1 MFHPL
6 CCVSVL
12 SAYNNIK
19 GFFYLQL
26 TAFTCIIYD
35 MNTRRIPRTLLSA
48 GLATAV
54 ALGTFAA
61 QPIASAQTAPFEDTV
76 QTQTD
81 TGTDSGTGAGT
92 DTGTEDNTG
101 TNTNTGTGLSS
112 LSSSSENADPE
123 TVLDWLGVATAG
135 LSVIATLYTLL
146 TSMGKNIGF

>member
-1 MFHPL
+1 M
-6 CCVSVL
+6 
-12 SAYNNIK
+12 
-19 GFFYLQL
+19 QL

-35 MNTRRIPRTLLSA
+35 VNTRRIPRTLLSA

-76 QTQTD
+76 QTD
-81 TGTDSGTGAGT
+81 TNSGAGA

-112 LSSSSENADPE
+112 LSSSSEDADPD
-123 TVLDWLGVATAG
+123 TILDWLGVATAG

>member
-26 TAFTCIIYD
+26 TVFTCIIYD

-54 ALGTFAA
+54 AFGAFAA

-81 TGTDSGTGAGT
+81 TNSGAGA

-101 TNTNTGTGLSS
+101 TNTDTGTELSS
-112 LSSSSENADPE
+112 LSSSSEDADPE
-123 TVLDWLGVATAG
+123 TILDWLGVATAG

>member
-1 MFHPL
+1 M
-6 CCVSVL
+6 
-12 SAYNNIK
+12 
-19 GFFYLQL
+19 QL
-26 TAFTCIIYD
+26 TVFTCIIYD

-54 ALGTFAA
+54 AFGAFAA

-81 TGTDSGTGAGT
+81 TNSDTGT

-101 TNTNTGTGLSS
+101 TNTGTELSS
-112 LSSSSENADPE
+112 LSSSSENADPD
-123 TVLDWLGVATAG
+123 TILDWLGVATAG

>member
-1 MFHPL
+1 M
-6 CCVSVL
+6 
-12 SAYNNIK
+12 
-19 GFFYLQL
+19 
-26 TAFTCIIYD
+26 FTCIIYD

-101 TNTNTGTGLSS
+101 TNTGTGLSS
-112 LSSSSENADPE
+112 LSSSSEDADPD
-123 TVLDWLGVATAG
+123 TILDWLGVATAG

>member
-1 MFHPL
+1 M
-6 CCVSVL
+6 
-12 SAYNNIK
+12 
-19 GFFYLQL
+19 QL

-81 TGTDSGTGAGT
+81 TNSGDGTDTDSG
-92 DTGTEDNTG
+92 TGTEDNTG
-101 TNTNTGTGLSS
+101 TNTDTGTELSS
-112 LSSSSENADPE
+112 LSSSSEDVDPE

-146 TSMGKNIGF
+146 TNMGKNIGF

>member
-1 MFHPL
+1 M
-6 CCVSVL
+6 
-12 SAYNNIK
+12 
-19 GFFYLQL
+19 QL

-81 TGTDSGTGAGT
+81 TNSGAGT
-92 DTGTEDNTG
+92 DTGTGDNTEDNTG
-101 TNTNTGTGLSS
+101 DNTDTGTNTELSS
-112 LSSSSENADPE
+112 LSSSSEDADPD
-123 TVLDWLGVATAG
+123 TILDWLGVATAG

>member
-1 MFHPL
+1 M
-6 CCVSVL
+6 
-12 SAYNNIK
+12 
-19 GFFYLQL
+19 
-26 TAFTCIIYD
+26 FTCIIYD

-54 ALGTFAA
+54 AFGAFAA

-76 QTQTD
+76 QTD
-81 TGTDSGTGAGT
+81 TNSGAGA

-101 TNTNTGTGLSS
+101 TNTDTGTELSS
-112 LSSSSENADPE
+112 LSSSSEDADPE
-123 TVLDWLGVATAG
+123 TILDWLGVATAG

>member
-1 MFHPL
+1 M
-6 CCVSVL
+6 
-12 SAYNNIK
+12 
-19 GFFYLQL
+19 QL
-26 TAFTCIIYD
+26 TVFTCIIYD

-81 TGTDSGTGAGT
+81 TNSGAGT

-101 TNTNTGTGLSS
+101 TNTDTGTELSS
-112 LSSSSENADPE
+112 LSSSSEDADPE
-123 TVLDWLGVATAG
+123 TMLDWLGVATAG

>member
-1 MFHPL
+1 M
-6 CCVSVL
+6 
-12 SAYNNIK
+12 
-19 GFFYLQL
+19 QL
-26 TAFTCIIYD
+26 TVFTCIIYD

-81 TGTDSGTGAGT
+81 TNSGAGA

-101 TNTNTGTGLSS
+101 TNTDTGTELSS
-112 LSSSSENADPE
+112 LSSSSEDADPE
-123 TVLDWLGVATAG
+123 TILDWLGVATAG

-146 TSMGKNIGF
+146 TSMGKNISF

>member
-1 MFHPL
+1 M
-6 CCVSVL
+6 
-12 SAYNNIK
+12 
-19 GFFYLQL
+19 QL
-26 TAFTCIIYD
+26 TPFTCIIYD

-81 TGTDSGTGAGT
+81 TNSGAGADTGT

-101 TNTNTGTGLSS
+101 DNTDTGTNTELSS
-112 LSSSSENADPE
+112 LSSSSEDADPE
-123 TVLDWLGVATAG
+123 TILDWLGVATAG

>member
-1 MFHPL
+1 M
-6 CCVSVL
+6 
-12 SAYNNIK
+12 
-19 GFFYLQL
+19 
-26 TAFTCIIYD
+26 FTCIIYD

-54 ALGTFAA
+54 AFGAFAA
-61 QPIASAQTAPFEDTV
+61 QPIASAQTATFEDTV
-76 QTQTD
+76 QTD
-81 TGTDSGTGAGT
+81 TNSGAGA

-112 LSSSSENADPE
+112 LSSSSEDADPD
-123 TVLDWLGVATAG
+123 TILDWLGVATAG

>member
-1 MFHPL
+1 M
-6 CCVSVL
+6 
-12 SAYNNIK
+12 
-19 GFFYLQL
+19 QL
-26 TAFTCIIYD
+26 APFTCIIYD

-54 ALGTFAA
+54 AFGAFAA

-81 TGTDSGTGAGT
+81 TNSGADT

-101 TNTNTGTGLSS
+101 TNTGTESLSM
-112 LSSSSENADPE
+112 SSSSENADPD
-123 TVLDWLGVATAG
+123 TILDWLGVATAG

>member
-1 MFHPL
+1 M
-6 CCVSVL
+6 
-12 SAYNNIK
+12 
-19 GFFYLQL
+19 QL
-26 TAFTCIIYD
+26 TVFTCIIYD

-54 ALGTFAA
+54 AFGAFAA

-81 TGTDSGTGAGT
+81 TNSGAGA

-101 TNTNTGTGLSS
+101 TNTDTGTELSS
-112 LSSSSENADPE
+112 LSSSSEDADPE
-123 TVLDWLGVATAG
+123 TILDWLGVATAG

>member
-1 MFHPL
+1 M
-6 CCVSVL
+6 
-12 SAYNNIK
+12 
-19 GFFYLQL
+19 QL

-81 TGTDSGTGAGT
+81 TNSGDGTDTDTG
-92 DTGTEDNTG
+92 TGTEDNTG
-101 TNTNTGTGLSS
+101 TNTGTGLSS
-112 LSSSSENADPE
+112 LSSSSEDADPE

>member
-1 MFHPL
+1 M
-6 CCVSVL
+6 
-12 SAYNNIK
+12 
-19 GFFYLQL
+19 QL

-81 TGTDSGTGAGT
+81 TNSGAGA

-101 TNTNTGTGLSS
+101 TNTGTELSS
-112 LSSSSENADPE
+112 LSSSSEDADPE
-123 TVLDWLGVATAG
+123 TILDWLGVATAG

>member
-1 MFHPL
+1 M
-6 CCVSVL
+6 
-12 SAYNNIK
+12 
-19 GFFYLQL
+19 QL
-26 TAFTCIIYD
+26 TPFTCIIYD

-81 TGTDSGTGAGT
+81 TGTDSGTGAGA

-101 TNTNTGTGLSS
+101 TNTDTGTELSS
-112 LSSSSENADPE
+112 LSSSSEDADPE
-123 TVLDWLGVATAG
+123 TILDWLGVATAG

>member
-1 MFHPL
+1 M
-6 CCVSVL
+6 
-12 SAYNNIK
+12 
-19 GFFYLQL
+19 QL
-26 TAFTCIIYD
+26 TPFTCIIYD

-81 TGTDSGTGAGT
+81 TNSGAGT

-101 TNTNTGTGLSS
+101 DNTDTGTELSS
-112 LSSSSENADPE
+112 LSSSSEDADPE
-123 TVLDWLGVATAG
+123 TILDWLGVATAG

>member
-1 MFHPL
+1 M
-6 CCVSVL
+6 
-12 SAYNNIK
+12 
-19 GFFYLQL
+19 QL
-26 TAFTCIIYD
+26 TVFTCIIYD

-81 TGTDSGTGAGT
+81 TNSGAGT

-101 TNTNTGTGLSS
+101 TNTDTGTELSS
-112 LSSSSENADPE
+112 LSSSSEDADPE
-123 TVLDWLGVATAG
+123 TILDWLGVATAG

>member
-1 MFHPL
+1 M
-6 CCVSVL
+6 
-12 SAYNNIK
+12 
-19 GFFYLQL
+19 QL
-26 TAFTCIIYD
+26 TPFTCIIYD

-54 ALGTFAA
+54 AFGAFAA

-76 QTQTD
+76 QTD
-81 TGTDSGTGAGT
+81 TNSGAGT

-101 TNTNTGTGLSS
+101 TNTDTGTELSS
-112 LSSSSENADPE
+112 LSSSSEDADPE
-123 TVLDWLGVATAG
+123 TILDWLGVATAG

>member
-1 MFHPL
+1 M
-6 CCVSVL
+6 
-12 SAYNNIK
+12 
-19 GFFYLQL
+19 QL

-81 TGTDSGTGAGT
+81 TNSGDGT

-101 TNTNTGTGLSS
+101 TNTDTGTELSS
-112 LSSSSENADPE
+112 LSSSSEDADPE
-123 TVLDWLGVATAG
+123 TILDWLGVATAG

>member
-1 MFHPL
+1 M
-6 CCVSVL
+6 
-12 SAYNNIK
+12 
-19 GFFYLQL
+19 QL
-26 TAFTCIIYD
+26 TVFTCIIYD

-81 TGTDSGTGAGT
+81 TNSGDGT

-101 TNTNTGTGLSS
+101 TNTDTGTELSS
-112 LSSSSENADPE
+112 LSSSSEDADPE
-123 TVLDWLGVATAG
+123 TILDWLGVATAG

>member
-26 TAFTCIIYD
+26 TVFTCIIYD

-54 ALGTFAA
+54 AFGAFAA

-81 TGTDSGTGAGT
+81 TNSGADA

-101 TNTNTGTGLSS
+101 TNTDTGTGLSS

>member
-19 GFFYLQL
+19 GFFFYLQL
-26 TAFTCIIYD
+26 TVFTCIIYD

-81 TGTDSGTGAGT
+81 TNSGAGA

-101 TNTNTGTGLSS
+101 TNTDTGTELSS
-112 LSSSSENADPE
+112 LSSSSEDADPD
-123 TVLDWLGVATAG
+123 TILDWLGVATAG

>member
-1 MFHPL
+1 M
-6 CCVSVL
+6 
-12 SAYNNIK
+12 
-19 GFFYLQL
+19 QL

-81 TGTDSGTGAGT
+81 TNSGAGT

-101 TNTNTGTGLSS
+101 DNTDTGTNTELSS
-112 LSSSSENADPE
+112 LSSSSEDADPD
-123 TVLDWLGVATAG
+123 TILDWLGVATAG

>member
-26 TAFTCIIYD
+26 TVFTCIIYD

-81 TGTDSGTGAGT
+81 TNSGAGA

-101 TNTNTGTGLSS
+101 TNTDTGTELSS
-112 LSSSSENADPE
+112 LSSSSEDVDPE

>member
-1 MFHPL
+1 
-6 CCVSVL
+6 
-12 SAYNNIK
+12 
-19 GFFYLQL
+19 
-26 TAFTCIIYD
+26 

-81 TGTDSGTGAGT
+81 TNSGAGT

-101 TNTNTGTGLSS
+101 TNTDTGTELSS
-112 LSSSSENADPE
+112 LSSSSEDADPD
-123 TVLDWLGVATAG
+123 TILDWLDVATAG

>member
-26 TAFTCIIYD
+26 TPITCIIYD

-48 GLATAV
+48 GLATVV
-54 ALGTFAA
+54 AFGAFAA

-81 TGTDSGTGAGT
+81 TNSGDGTDTDTG
-92 DTGTEDNTG
+92 TGTEDNTG
-101 TNTNTGTGLSS
+101 TNTGTELSS
-112 LSSSSENADPE
+112 LSSSSEDADPE
-123 TVLDWLGVATAG
+123 TILDWLGVATAG

-146 TSMGKNIGF
+146 TNMGKNIGF

>member
-1 MFHPL
+1 M
-6 CCVSVL
+6 
-12 SAYNNIK
+12 
-19 GFFYLQL
+19 QL

-81 TGTDSGTGAGT
+81 TNSGDGTDTDTG
-92 DTGTEDNTG
+92 TGTEDNTG
-101 TNTNTGTGLSS
+101 TNTDTGTELSS
-112 LSSSSENADPE
+112 LSSSSEDVDPE

-146 TSMGKNIGF
+146 TNMGKNIGF

>member
-1 MFHPL
+1 M
-6 CCVSVL
+6 
-12 SAYNNIK
+12 
-19 GFFYLQL
+19 QL
-26 TAFTCIIYD
+26 TPFTCIIYD

-81 TGTDSGTGAGT
+81 TGTGAGA

-101 TNTNTGTGLSS
+101 TNTGTELSS
-112 LSSSSENADPE
+112 LSSSSENADPD
-123 TVLDWLGVATAG
+123 TILDWLGVATAG

>member
-1 MFHPL
+1 M
-6 CCVSVL
+6 
-12 SAYNNIK
+12 
-19 GFFYLQL
+19 QL
-26 TAFTCIIYD
+26 TPFTCIIYD

-54 ALGTFAA
+54 AFGAFAA

-76 QTQTD
+76 QTD
-81 TGTDSGTGAGT
+81 TNSGAGT

-101 TNTNTGTGLSS
+101 TNTGTELSS

-123 TVLDWLGVATAG
+123 TILDWLGVATAG

>member
-1 MFHPL
+1 M
-6 CCVSVL
+6 
-12 SAYNNIK
+12 
-19 GFFYLQL
+19 QL
-26 TAFTCIIYD
+26 TVFTCIIYD

-81 TGTDSGTGAGT
+81 TNSGAGADTGTGDNT
-92 DTGTEDNTG
+92 DTGTE
-101 TNTNTGTGLSS
+101 LSS
-112 LSSSSENADPE
+112 LSSSSEDADPE
-123 TVLDWLGVATAG
+123 TILDWLGVATAG

>member
-1 MFHPL
+1 M
-6 CCVSVL
+6 
-12 SAYNNIK
+12 
-19 GFFYLQL
+19 QL

-54 ALGTFAA
+54 AFGAFAA

-81 TGTDSGTGAGT
+81 TGTDSGTGAGA

-101 TNTNTGTGLSS
+101 TELSS
-112 LSSSSENADPE
+112 LSSSSEDADPE
-123 TVLDWLGVATAG
+123 TILDWLGVATAG

>member
-1 MFHPL
+1 M
-6 CCVSVL
+6 
-12 SAYNNIK
+12 
-19 GFFYLQL
+19 QL

-54 ALGTFAA
+54 ALGAFAA

-81 TGTDSGTGAGT
+81 TNSGDGTDTDTG
-92 DTGTEDNTG
+92 TGTEDNTG
-101 TNTNTGTGLSS
+101 TNTDTGTGLSS
-112 LSSSSENADPE
+112 LSSSSEDADPE

>member
-1 MFHPL
+1 M
-6 CCVSVL
+6 
-12 SAYNNIK
+12 
-19 GFFYLQL
+19 QL
-26 TAFTCIIYD
+26 TPFTCIIYD

-54 ALGTFAA
+54 AFGAFAA

-76 QTQTD
+76 QTDTNSGAGTD
-81 TGTDSGTGAGT
+81 TGT

-101 TNTNTGTGLSS
+101 TNTNTGTELSS
-112 LSSSSENADPE
+112 LSSSSEDADPE
-123 TVLDWLGVATAG
+123 TILDWLGVATAG

>member
-1 MFHPL
+1 M
-6 CCVSVL
+6 
-12 SAYNNIK
+12 
-19 GFFYLQL
+19 QL

-54 ALGTFAA
+54 AFGAFAA

-101 TNTNTGTGLSS
+101 NNTGTELSS
-112 LSSSSENADPE
+112 LSSSSEGADPE
-123 TVLDWLGVATAG
+123 TILDWLGVATAG

>member
-1 MFHPL
+1 M
-6 CCVSVL
+6 
-12 SAYNNIK
+12 
-19 GFFYLQL
+19 QL
-26 TAFTCIIYD
+26 TVFTCIIYD

-81 TGTDSGTGAGT
+81 TNSGDGTDT

-101 TNTNTGTGLSS
+101 TNTDTGTELSS
-112 LSSSSENADPE
+112 LSSSSEDADPE
-123 TVLDWLGVATAG
+123 TILDWLGVATAG